1 MEKVVFDSSNF
12 SEINYMNF
20 DADFKIKIKD
30 KIKIILGP
38 NGTGKTSIYLNIK
51 ERHQDYSYIDYNDV
65 EQSVIGLK
73 NKIVI
78 GASIL
83 KLDEKYSEKDKL
95 INEINIKDNLAKY
108 NITNTATAKSI
119 SDSLEVLRKNH
130 EKAILEFNNDKL
142 NSLYSLTDEDS
153 NFIKDN
159 FKNIKIGDNKA
170 YVISNIGK
178 PSRIDYSEYNFKWYV
193 YNEDLNKFAMVGI
206 EEDNVVALY
215 SNGID
220 SNEIDIRLN
229 SNRDFVR
236 EKYSPL
242 EYKKKGNTRYVINSD
257 DQYDIL
263 DIGKNYVTVF
273 YDIHEDNKV
282 CGYQI
287 ISKKAESTLNGIYPQ
302 GNDRLQESFEAQTK
316 DLVNT
321 ERTKNNL
328 NILSYSEKAT
338 TSSRKH
344 SEDMMIKNYFDHT
357 NKENKSPF
365 DRMEEEGINYKNA
378 GENIAAGQ
386 SSAIYAHHAWM
397 NSLGHRKNILG
408 DYKYI
413 GVGVIFGGYYNIYY
427 TQNFYT

>member
-1 MEKVVFDSSNF
+1 
-12 SEINYMNF
+12 
-20 DADFKIKIKD
+20 
-30 KIKIILGP
+30 
-38 NGTGKTSIYLNIK
+38 
-51 ERHQDYSYIDYNDV
+51 
-65 EQSVIGLK
+65 
-73 NKIVI
+73 
-78 GASIL
+78 
-83 KLDEKYSEKDKL
+83 
-95 INEINIKDNLAKY
+95 
-108 NITNTATAKSI
+108 
-119 SDSLEVLRKNH
+119 
-130 EKAILEFNNDKL
+130 
-142 NSLYSLTDEDS
+142 
-153 NFIKDN
+153 
-159 FKNIKIGDNKA
+159 
-170 YVISNIGK
+170 
-178 PSRIDYSEYNFKWYV
+178 
-193 YNEDLNKFAMVGI
+193 MVGI

-273 YDIHEDNKV
+273 YDIYEDNKV

-302 GNDRLQESFEAQTK
+302 GNDRLQESFEVQTK

>member
-1 MEKVVFDSSNF
+1 MK
-12 SEINYMNF
+12 
-20 DADFKIKIKD
+20 
-30 KIKIILGP
+30 KIIFVFL
-38 NGTGKTSIYLNIK
+38 SIILV
-51 ERHQDYSYIDYNDV
+51 YSYYSKKNTSQELETINTKLV
-65 EQSVIGLK
+65 SNSISV
-73 NKIVI
+73 N
-78 GASIL
+78 S
-83 KLDEKYSEKDKL
+83 
-95 INEINIKDNLAKY
+95 NINI
-108 NITNTATAKSI
+108 
-119 SDSLEVLRKNH
+119 
-130 EKAILEFNNDKL
+130 
-142 NSLYSLTDEDS
+142 
-153 NFIKDN
+153 DN
-159 FKNIKIGDNKA
+159 FKNIKIGDKKSD
-170 YVISNIGK
+170 VISNLGD

-206 EEDNVVALY
+206 EDDNVVALY
-215 SNGID
+215 SNCIN
-220 SNEIDIRLN
+220 SNEIDINLG

-236 EKYSPL
+236 NKYIPL

-257 DQYDIL
+257 NQYDIF
-263 DIGKNYVTVF
+263 DIEKNYVTVF
-273 YDIHEDNKV
+273 YDIYEDNKV

-287 ISKKAESTLNGIYPQ
+287 ISKNAELKLNGIYPK
-302 GNDRLQESFEAQTK
+302 GSDELQESFEAQTK

-321 ERTKNNL
+321 ERIKNNL
-328 NILSYSEKAT
+328 NILSYSKEAT
-338 TSSRKH
+338 NSSRKH

-365 DRMEEEGINYKNA
+365 DRMEVEGIDYKNA

>member
-1 MEKVVFDSSNF
+1 MK
-12 SEINYMNF
+12 
-20 DADFKIKIKD
+20 
-30 KIKIILGP
+30 KIIFIFL
-38 NGTGKTSIYLNIK
+38 SIILV
-51 ERHQDYSYIDYNDV
+51 YSYYSNRNTIQEIETINTKLASNDTRV
-65 EQSVIGLK
+65 
-73 NKIVI
+73 NNN
-78 GASIL
+78 
-83 KLDEKYSEKDKL
+83 
-95 INEINIKDNLAKY
+95 INM
-108 NITNTATAKSI
+108 
-119 SDSLEVLRKNH
+119 
-130 EKAILEFNNDKL
+130 
-142 NSLYSLTDEDS
+142 
-153 NFIKDN
+153 DN

-257 DQYDIL
+257 NQYDIL

-302 GNDRLQESFEAQTK
+302 GNDRLQESFEVQTK

-413 GVGVIFGGYYNIYY
+413 GVGVMFGGYYNIYY

>member
-1 MEKVVFDSSNF
+1 MK
-12 SEINYMNF
+12 
-20 DADFKIKIKD
+20 
-30 KIKIILGP
+30 KIIFIFL
-38 NGTGKTSIYLNIK
+38 SIILV
-51 ERHQDYSYIDYNDV
+51 YSYYSNRNTIQEIETINTKLASNDTRV
-65 EQSVIGLK
+65 
-73 NKIVI
+73 NNN
-78 GASIL
+78 
-83 KLDEKYSEKDKL
+83 
-95 INEINIKDNLAKY
+95 INM
-108 NITNTATAKSI
+108 
-119 SDSLEVLRKNH
+119 
-130 EKAILEFNNDKL
+130 
-142 NSLYSLTDEDS
+142 
-153 NFIKDN
+153 DN

-316 DLVNT
+316 DLV
-321 ERTKNNL
+321 
-328 NILSYSEKAT
+328 
-338 TSSRKH
+338 
-344 SEDMMIKNYFDHT
+344 
-357 NKENKSPF
+357 
-365 DRMEEEGINYKNA
+365 
-378 GENIAAGQ
+378 
-386 SSAIYAHHAWM
+386 
-397 NSLGHRKNILG
+397 
-408 DYKYI
+408 KY
-413 GVGVIFGGYYNIYY
+413 
-427 TQNFYT
+427 

>member
-1 MEKVVFDSSNF
+1 MK
-12 SEINYMNF
+12 
-20 DADFKIKIKD
+20 
-30 KIKIILGP
+30 KIIFIFL
-38 NGTGKTSIYLNIK
+38 SIILV
-51 ERHQDYSYIDYNDV
+51 YSYYSNRNTIQEIETINTKLASNDTRV
-65 EQSVIGLK
+65 
-73 NKIVI
+73 NNN
-78 GASIL
+78 
-83 KLDEKYSEKDKL
+83 
-95 INEINIKDNLAKY
+95 INM
-108 NITNTATAKSI
+108 
-119 SDSLEVLRKNH
+119 
-130 EKAILEFNNDKL
+130 
-142 NSLYSLTDEDS
+142 
-153 NFIKDN
+153 DN

-236 EKYSPL
+236 EKYSTL

-378 GENIAAGQ
+378 GKYCSRAKQRNICT
-386 SSAIYAHHAWM
+386 SCM
-397 NSLGHRKNILG
+397 DELFR
-408 DYKYI
+408 
-413 GVGVIFGGYYNIYY
+413 
-427 TQNFYT
+427 T

>member
-1 MEKVVFDSSNF
+1 MRRKNCAICLEVIILNKPLQSLDHIHADNDLKEKTMLHILQGTKRKSQSPKGKWAFAILLLCFFISFPILYLFNSSPSSEDDSNIEAIVSFDINPSMEFKVNKELIITSIKPYNQ
-12 SEINYMNF
+12 
-20 DADFKIKIKD
+20 DAK
-30 KIKIILGP
+30 KIIKKKYKRIDDAIDIL
-38 NGTGKTSIYLNIK
+38 L
-51 ERHQDYSYIDYNDV
+51 QDPLYRTYF
-65 EQSVIGLK
+65 
-73 NKIVI
+73 
-78 GASIL
+78 
-83 KLDEKYSEKDKL
+83 KDG
-95 INEINIKDNLAKY
+95 
-108 NITNTATAKSI
+108 
-119 SDSLEVLRKNH
+119 
-130 EKAILEFNNDKL
+130 ILE
-142 NSLYSLTDEDS
+142 
-153 NFIKDN
+153 
-159 FKNIKIGDNKA
+159 
-170 YVISNIGK
+170 
-178 PSRIDYSEYNFKWYV
+178 
-193 YNEDLNKFAMVGI
+193 
-206 EEDNVVALY
+206 
-215 SNGID
+215 
-220 SNEIDIRLN
+220 
-229 SNRDFVR
+229 
-236 EKYSPL
+236 
-242 EYKKKGNTRYVINSD
+242 
-257 DQYDIL
+257 
-263 DIGKNYVTVF
+263 IGKNYVTVF

>member
-1 MEKVVFDSSNF
+1 MK
-12 SEINYMNF
+12 
-20 DADFKIKIKD
+20 
-30 KIKIILGP
+30 
-38 NGTGKTSIYLNIK
+38 KTIFIFVAIALA
-51 ERHQDYSYIDYNDV
+51 YSYY
-65 EQSVIGLK
+65 SK
-73 NKIVI
+73 NNTSQELEAINTKIV
-78 GASIL
+78 SN
-83 KLDEKYSEKDKL
+83 DTRVNS
-95 INEINIKDNLAKY
+95 NINI
-108 NITNTATAKSI
+108 
-119 SDSLEVLRKNH
+119 
-130 EKAILEFNNDKL
+130 
-142 NSLYSLTDEDS
+142 
-153 NFIKDN
+153 DN

-170 YVISNIGK
+170 KIISNLGE

-206 EEDNVVALY
+206 EDENVVALY

-220 SNEIDIRLN
+220 SNEMDIKLN
-229 SNRDFVR
+229 SNRDSVR
-236 EKYSPL
+236 EKYTPL
-242 EYKKKGNTRYVINSD
+242 EYKKKGNTRYVINSNN
-257 DQYDIL
+257 QYDIL
-263 DIGKNYVTVF
+263 DIEKNYVTVF

-287 ISKKAESTLNGIYPQ
+287 ISKKAESTLNGIYSQ
-302 GNDRLQESFEAQTK
+302 GSGELQESFEAQTK

-328 NILSYSEKAT
+328 DILSYSEKAT
-338 TSSRKH
+338 T
-344 SEDMMIKNYFDHT
+344 
-357 NKENKSPF
+357 KSPF
-365 DRMEEEGINYKNA
+365 NRMEEEGINYKNA

>member
-1 MEKVVFDSSNF
+1 MK
-12 SEINYMNF
+12 
-20 DADFKIKIKD
+20 
-30 KIKIILGP
+30 KIIFIFL
-38 NGTGKTSIYLNIK
+38 SIILV
-51 ERHQDYSYIDYNDV
+51 YSYYSNRNTIQEIETINTKLASNDTRV
-65 EQSVIGLK
+65 
-73 NKIVI
+73 NNN
-78 GASIL
+78 
-83 KLDEKYSEKDKL
+83 
-95 INEINIKDNLAKY
+95 INM
-108 NITNTATAKSI
+108 
-119 SDSLEVLRKNH
+119 
-130 EKAILEFNNDKL
+130 
-142 NSLYSLTDEDS
+142 
-153 NFIKDN
+153 DN
-159 FKNIKIGDNKA
+159 FKNIKIGDTKA

-378 GENIAAGQ
+378 LRNFVLRLSKSSMRSPPYIAKSERIPRSGIMTDKRTSPTRRDSRITMVGSTMETACEIRSMDLSVYCRESLRKV
-386 SSAIYAHHAWM
+386 SS
-397 NSLGHRKNILG
+397 LEPE
-408 DYKYI
+408 
-413 GVGVIFGGYYNIYY
+413 
-427 TQNFYT
+427 

>member
-1 MEKVVFDSSNF
+1 MSESIQFKESVRGIVEYVLKGGSLDDRFVSRRRVLEGTIAHGKLQRDNEKVYQDYEKEVILKHEFLVNNISLIVEGRADGIIKENGKIIIE
-12 SEINYMNF
+12 EIKSTYKDLSYINF
-20 DADFKIKIKD
+20 DYNLLHWAQ
-30 KIKIILGP
+30 
-38 NGTGKTSIYLNIK
+38 GKFYGYIYCVDNNI
-51 ERHQDYSYIDYNDV
+51 D
-65 EQSVIGLK
+65 
-73 NKIVI
+73 
-78 GASIL
+78 
-83 KLDEKYSEKDKL
+83 
-95 INEINIKDNLAKY
+95 
-108 NITNTATAKSI
+108 
-119 SDSLEVLRKNH
+119 
-130 EKAILEFNNDKL
+130 
-142 NSLYSLTDEDS
+142 
-153 NFIKDN
+153 
-159 FKNIKIGDNKA
+159 
-170 YVISNIGK
+170 
-178 PSRIDYSEYNFKWYV
+178 
-193 YNEDLNKFAMVGI
+193 
-206 EEDNVVALY
+206 
-215 SNGID
+215 
-220 SNEIDIRLN
+220 EIDIRLN

-236 EKYSPL
+236 EKYSTL

-257 DQYDIL
+257 NQYDIL